1 MSYFDK
7 IQKQITLPSGP
18 KVIVRRQTKLES
30 ILVGQ
35 PPAFF
40 LKHHKLRE
48 RGQPEPETTPEQDQA
63 LLEFIAKQTRV
74 LLTRCCG
81 PLEMDGKT
89 LKIADADPDKT
100 AEGEISWA
108 LITDED
114 ASMIIGAINEL
125 SGLGTT
131 GREAVKTFPEKPQ
144 DAEGTGR
151 AGETLRV
158 LADGPAEAV
167 AG

>member
-7 IQKQITLPSGP
+7 IQKLIKLPSGAE
-18 KVIVRRQTKLES
+18 VIVRRQTKLES

-100 AEGEISWA
+100 GEGEISWA

-114 ASMIIGAINEL
+114 ASAIIGKINDL

-131 GREAVKTFPEKPQ
+131 GREAVKTFPEKSPA
-144 DAEGTGR
+144 AEGTGR
-151 AGETLRV
+151 SGETLRV